1 MTRDEPVCIWCLLPK
16 SDPIHYSHPFVGPDP
31 TRKP

>member
-1 MTRDEPVCIWCLLPK
+1 MREPVCIWCLLPQ
-16 SDPIHYSHPFVGPDP
+16 SDPIHSSHPFVGPDP